1 MSGNGKTEL
10 TKTWKTK
17 HGQRRIRQ
25 EDPTLAEA
33 IAAARDLADGIDAQV
48 EIAASLMGLSQAE
61 VRAALL
67 KQAPAPKEPAKPVV
81 FSRQA
86 TSHRAVV
93 VEYKRASRR

>member
-1 MSGNGKTEL
+1 MNENN

-17 HGQRRIRQ
+17 HGTRRVRQ

-33 IAAARDLADGIDAQV
+33 IAAARDLSDELDAQV
-48 EIAASLMGLSQAE
+48 EIAASLMGLPHDQ

-67 KQAPAPKEPAKPVV
+67 RQAPAPKEPSRPIPFNRPV
-81 FSRQA
+81 SAQR
-86 TSHRAVV
+86 TVV